1 MERTRNKERDVSAD
15 FTGMLEVGER
25 IVLRD
30 AEIGLRRRLLLT
42 NRRLIA
48 FQGEGV
54 INPKYAIIQQCP
66 IDQIDDAWADVD
78 RLKQCW
84 FKIRTKD
91 SQEWEC
97 RFDARSSLLDMV
109 GPQLG
114 EDTALVRQVVI
125 TNRWVNAINRLIAV

>member
-1 MERTRNKERDVSAD
+1 M
-15 FTGMLEVGER
+15 
-25 IVLRD
+25 
-30 AEIGLRRRLLLT
+30 
-42 NRRLIA
+42 RRLIA

-54 INPKYAIIQQCP
+54 INPKYVIVQQCP
-66 IDQIDDAWADVD
+66 IDQIGDAWADVD
-78 RLKQCW
+78 GLKQCW

-97 RFDARSSLLDMV
+97 RFDARSSLLDMA

>member
-1 MERTRNKERDVSAD
+1 MDSATED
-15 FTGMLEVGER
+15 LSY
-25 IVLRD
+25 
-30 AEIGLRRRLLLT
+30 LLSISRAL
-42 NRRLIA
+42 
-48 FQGEGV
+48 
-54 INPKYAIIQQCP
+54 
-66 IDQIDDAWADVD
+66 DQIDDAWADVD

-97 RFDARSSLLDMV
+97 RFDARSSLLDMA

-125 TNRWVNAINRLIAV
+125 TNRWVNSINRLIAV